1 MAEQPVAEVFTFP
14 TDPAQFENDDRIS
27 FSKLDNKY
35 IAVQESD
42 GTEFE
47 FDAQLR
53 RWIPLADEDEEALI
67 LQQQSAYGAVSPADA
82 QSGQG
87 KKRKQ
92 DEMEVSAHAGPV
104 HLGLS
109 HDSSTRVPCPHHP
122 PCTMDGWEIKFH
134 RRAQRSNWKTNC
146 SWEEDHD
153 EEERVWRHTDTRR
166 ALLQDPDNP
175 NPASSSNKRKNK
187 KQASQPKQPPQNR
200 AIYVTGLPL
209 DVTVDEVAEVF
220 SRKCGVIAEEI
231 DSGRPRIKLYNDAEG
246 NFKGDALVVFFK
258 PQSVDMAIMLLD
270 DTHFRYTESGLGSGT
285 MRVQVAE
292 SSYKKVQAAQ
302 PGEGESKGE
311 GKDEAQQPTIGKGSA
326 GNNSKDREKIIKKT
340 QKLSRKLA
348 DWSDDEDAYIP
359 PEQRTSK
366 RDKMVILKH
375 MFTLQELEE
384 DPAALLEI
392 KEDIREECEK
402 LGEVTNVVLYDLETD
417 GVVSIKYKRP
427 ESADACVQMMN
438 GRSFGGQTV
447 EAYMPTGRVKF
458 QKSKDDGNEAGSEED

>member
-1 MAEQPVAEVFTFP
+1 M
-14 TDPAQFENDDRIS
+14 
-27 FSKLDNKY
+27 
-35 IAVQESD
+35 
-42 GTEFE
+42 
-47 FDAQLR
+47 
-53 RWIPLADEDEEALI
+53 
-67 LQQQSAYGAVSPADA
+67 
-82 QSGQG
+82 
-87 KKRKQ
+87 
-92 DEMEVSAHAGPV
+92 
-104 HLGLS
+104 
-109 HDSSTRVPCPHHP
+109 
-122 PCTMDGWEIKFH
+122 
-134 RRAQRSNWKTNC
+134 
-146 SWEEDHD
+146 
-153 EEERVWRHTDTRR
+153 EEENRVWRHTDTRP
-166 ALLQDPDNP
+166 ALLQDQDIA

-231 DSGRPRIKLYNDAEG
+231 DSGRPRIKLYTDAEG

-270 DTHFRYTESGLGSGT
+270 DTHFRYSESGLGSGT
-285 MRVQVAE
+285 MRVQAAD
-292 SSYKKVQAAQ
+292 SSYKKMQTAQ
-302 PGEGESKGE
+302 PGEGGAEGE
-311 GKDEAQQPTIGKGSA
+311 GEGRQEAQQPIIGKGAA

-348 DWSDDEDAYIP
+348 DWSDDEDVYVP
-359 PEQRTSK
+359 PEQRTGK

-375 MFTLQELEE
+375 MFTLEELAE

-438 GRSFGGQTV
+438 GRNFGGQTV
-447 EAYMPTGRVKF
+447 EAYIPTGRVKF
-458 QKSKDDGNEAGSEED
+458 QKSKDNGNEAGSSEED

>member
-67 LQQQSAYGAVSPADA
+67 LQQQSAYGAASPSDA
-82 QSGQG
+82 QFGNG

-92 DEMEVSAHAGPV
+92 DEME
-104 HLGLS
+104 
-109 HDSSTRVPCPHHP
+109 
-122 PCTMDGWEIKFH
+122 
-134 RRAQRSNWKTNC
+134 
-146 SWEEDHD
+146 
-153 EEERVWRHTDTRR
+153 
-166 ALLQDPDNP
+166 DPDNP
-175 NPASSSNKRKNK
+175 NPVSSSNKRKNK

-209 DVTVDEVAEVF
+209 DVTVDEVAEAF

-258 PQSVDMAIMLLD
+258 PQSVQMAIMLLD
-270 DTHFRYTESGLGSGT
+270 DTHFRYSESGLGSGKI
-285 MRVQVAE
+285 RVQAAE
-292 SSYKKVQAAQ
+292 SSYKKVQAVQ
-302 PGEGESKGE
+302 PGEGD
-311 GKDEAQQPTIGKGSA
+311 GKSVGQQETQQSSIGKGSA

-340 QKLSRKLA
+340 QKLSAKLA
-348 DWSDDEDAYIP
+348 DWSDEEDVYVP
-359 PEQRTSK
+359 PEQRTGK

-427 ESADACVQMMN
+427 ESAEACVQMMN

-447 EAYMPTGRVKF
+447 EAYIPTGRVKF
-458 QKSKDDGNEAGSEED
+458 KKSRDNGNDNDAGSEED